1 MPMPP
6 SRPFFSSLTLVA
18 LCLLGFLSLAYG
30 KISESLLNRA
40 KLGDPEAQFRVGL
53 ALLKGDG
60 VEMNAELAYFMFS
73 EAAEQGHVPAQLALG
88 KRYAYGRG
96 VPEDKEEAIL
106 WLECAFAD
114 GTKEERQEAVKVIWE
129 KRW

>member
-73 EAAEQGHVPAQLALG
+73 EAAAQGHVPAQLALG
-88 KRYAYGRG
+88 KCYAYGRG
-96 VPEDKEEAIL
+96 VPEDKEDAVL
-106 WLECAFAD
+106 WLQYPLAD
-114 GTKEERQEAVKVIWE
+114 GTKQERQEAGKAIWE
-129 KRW
+129 KGW

>member
-6 SRPFFSSLTLVA
+6 SRPFFSSLILVA

-53 ALLKGDG
+53 A
-60 VEMNAELAYFMFS
+60 F
-73 EAAEQGHVPAQLALG
+73 
-88 KRYAYGRG
+88 
-96 VPEDKEEAIL
+96 
-106 WLECAFAD
+106 
-114 GTKEERQEAVKVIWE
+114 
-129 KRW
+129 